1 MSILR
6 LGKNTLIIVSLIL
19 SICYNNTTAN
29 EINWVHKNKLL
40 INPNVVKTA
49 HPHHLLYD
57 TQKQTVI
64 SLDKT
69 DAYRA
74 YSLSYTGHNILWYND
89 SSLRFGPTEKAPG
102 KQHKIPVWI
111 TPPQDLDNY
120 EKKHLTFDLTAAWI
134 NDRYF
139 LISQAYHFTGRS
151 ACMLFDT
158 QTKKW
163 TKSIENARIT
173 CPEHTSGMIMENLQ
187 KNIVLITQNAEG
199 VLLHNLWSIADKHPV
214 LPEWNL
220 SGGYIRVSSY
230 ANNPDSL
237 LIASPCKLTSNKPYP
252 AALCKNLKGD
262 DTETLFDYKITSQ
275 SITIIEQNLPP
286 YGAISRYD
294 PGTIAW
300 FKKKSICIKKSEKNS
315 HARITKEP
323 QCKKITDLL
332 RHLQ

>member
-173 CPEHTSGMIMENLQ
+173 CPEHI
-187 KNIVLITQNAEG
+187 
-199 VLLHNLWSIADKHPV
+199 
-214 LPEWNL
+214 
-220 SGGYIRVSSY
+220 SSY